1 MCHNFVKL
9 GGGGRGCQ
17 MTCRVVGRPWPLEAP
32 DTLDALNNLGS
43 AWKAPPAGRELL
55 KLNMKDRTDTEL
67 ITKSQRAA
75 INNISS
81 PSENDQWWQ
90 LVNRLC
96 RWTSLVTSFCPV
108 RLIGAPMSVLWS
120 DWFMGDD
127 FEPNCP
133 YAWADDPIER
143 GFSSQ

>member
-1 MCHNFVKL
+1 MSQCVTTCQTGGWWAWLPNDLQSCRPAMAL
-9 GGGGRGCQ
+9 GGSRHLGRFEQ
-17 MTCRVVGRPWPLEAP
+17 
-32 DTLDALNNLGS
+32 LGLCMEG
-43 AWKAPPAGRELL
+43 AAGRQRTL

-108 RLIGAPMSVLWS
+108 RLIGAPMSVL
-120 DWFMGDD
+120 
-127 FEPNCP
+127 
-133 YAWADDPIER
+133 
-143 GFSSQ
+143 